1 MKADNE
7 QLKNIVDAM
16 SFNTEPHL
24 VDNGAENKKK
34 WVVYRCWNDG
44 YETWRK
50 DVAEFESEIEADQYA
65 ENEQFHDGM
74 NIWYEVEEEV

>member
-1 MKADNE
+1 M
-7 QLKNIVDAM
+7 
-16 SFNTEPHL
+16 T
-24 VDNGAENKKK
+24 

-44 YETWRK
+44 YETWKK
-50 DVAEFESEIEADQYA
+50 DVAKFENEIEANLYA